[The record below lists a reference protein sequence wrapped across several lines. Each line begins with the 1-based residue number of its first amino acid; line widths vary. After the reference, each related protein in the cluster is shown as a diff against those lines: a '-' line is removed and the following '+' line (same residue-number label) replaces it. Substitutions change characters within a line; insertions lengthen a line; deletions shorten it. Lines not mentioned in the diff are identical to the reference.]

1 MRISDWSSDVCS
13 SDLLK
18 PAHHQTFC
26 DLLDVLGWVDSLA
39 QPVFAQLHV
48 LFPCSSRLAELLKKT
63 QIVVEE
69 QPQIV
74 DAVAQHRHA
83 LHAHAERVAGIFF
96 GIDTDR
102 LQHLRMH
109 DAAAQH
115 FQPARA
121 AIRSE
126 EPKSELQSLMR

>member
-96 GIDTDR
+96 GIDTD
-102 LQHLRMH
+102 QIG
-109 DAAAQH
+109 
-115 FQPARA
+115 RA
-121 AIRSE
+121 SCRE
-126 EPKSELQSLMR
+126 RVCQYV

>member
-26 DLLDVLGWVDSLA
+26 DLLDVLGGVDPLA

-74 DAVAQHRHA
+74 DAVAQ
-83 LHAHAERVAGIFF
+83 
-96 GIDTDR
+96 
-102 LQHLRMH
+102 
-109 DAAAQH
+109 
-115 FQPARA
+115 
-121 AIRSE
+121 RSE
-126 EPKSELQSLMR
+126 EHTSELQSLMRISYAVFCLKKKNKTEIQLLNNSSTKDN